1 MIGYGDQIASG
12 AFNNDMNDQRMQEE
26 SSDEE

>member
-1 MIGYGDQIASG
+1 MIGYGNQIASG
-12 AFNNDMNDQRMQEE
+12 AVINDMNDQRMQEE